1 MLIEGE
7 KYRGGI
13 GTHASSQITVHLGK
27 QCSVFSAKVGIDDTQ
42 EAGKSSS
49 VTFRVLGADG
59 QELGASSK
67 ALTAADK
74 AEAMKVDVSG
84 QEKITL
90 FADAGDSNANDHADW
105 ADAMVTCKQ
114 MDADK
119 YQPTYQDTEAK
130 AGKTASAAAPSFA
143 PAAGKARA
151 QKFELVEAIPAGMS
165 IEAATGA
172 ITWQVPVNQQSGT
185 VSVDVK
191 VTYEDGSSEIVPA
204 KFKVSAS
211 TPQPL
216 PEVTPQ
222 APIFNDKDNT
232 YTIPQVPGVV
242 YLLDNQV
249 VKPGT
254 YPVKGARKVLITSQ
268 PATGYHFKA
277 GVTTQWEHQF
287 KVETKPSKPTTKP
300 GGTQKPQDGRSGQA
314 QAKPQKP
321 SAGLV
326 PTGAAG
332 TVGLLSLVATGTGII
347 LRSICRKRA

>member
-1 MLIEGE
+1 
-7 KYRGGI
+7 
-13 GTHASSQITVHLGK
+13 
-27 QCSVFSAKVGIDDTQ
+27 
-42 EAGKSSS
+42 
-49 VTFRVLGADG
+49 
-59 QELGASSK
+59 
-67 ALTAADK
+67 
-74 AEAMKVDVSG
+74 MKVDISG

-90 FADAGDSNANDHADW
+90 FADAGESSANDHADW
-105 ADAMVTCKQ
+105 ADAMVTCEQ

-119 YQPTYQDTEAK
+119 YQPSYQDTEAK

-143 PAAGKARA
+143 PAAGKARV
-151 QKFELVEAIPAGMS
+151 QKFELVAPILAGMS
-165 IEAATGA
+165 IEAATGVV
-172 ITWQVPVNQQSGT
+172 TWQVPANQQSGT

-204 KFKVSAS
+204 KFKVSGSA
-211 TPQPL
+211 PQPL

-254 YPVKGARKVLITSQ
+254 YPVKGARKLLITSQ

-300 GGTQKPQDGRSGQA
+300 GGTPGAQDGRSGQA
-314 QAKPQKP
+314 QAKPQKS

-326 PTGAAG
+326 STGAAG
-332 TVGLLSLVATGTGII
+332 TVGLVALVVMGTGLAIRRFSRRQNVI
-347 LRSICRKRA
+347 SE

>member
-1 MLIEGE
+1 M
-7 KYRGGI
+7 
-13 GTHASSQITVHLGK
+13 
-27 QCSVFSAKVGIDDTQ
+27 
-42 EAGKSSS
+42 
-49 VTFRVLGADG
+49 GADG

-130 AGKTASAAAPSFA
+130 AGKTVSSAPSFE
-143 PAAGKARA
+143 PAAGKEKA
-151 QKFELVEAIPAGMS
+151 QKFELVEAVPAGMS
-165 IEAATGA
+165 IEAATGV
-172 ITWQVPVNQQSGT
+172 ITWQVPANQRSGT

-191 VTYEDGSSEIVPA
+191 VTYEDASSEIVPA

-211 TPQPL
+211 APQPL
-216 PEVTPQ
+216 PQVVPQ

-254 YPVKGARKVLITSQ
+254 YPVKTARKVLITSQ
-268 PATGYHFKA
+268 PASGYRFKA

-300 GGTQKPQDGRSGQA
+300 GGTPGAQDGRPGQA
-314 QAKPQKP
+314 QAKPQK
-321 SAGLV
+321 SAAGLV

-332 TVGLLSLVATGTGII
+332 TVGLLALVATGTGIVVH
-347 LRSICRKRA
+347 RICRKRA